1 MLEIHDHTDQ
11 PQGTVREI
19 RLARPPANALSPELV
34 RALLAAVTGAEG
46 SGARALVL
54 SGAPGMFSAG
64 LDVPHL
70 LSLDHGAIHAMWSD
84 FYALMRALA
93 SSPIPVA
100 AALTGHSPAGG
111 AVLAM
116 WCDRRIMAESAGER
130 PFRIGLNEVRV
141 GLGLPPVIF
150 RGLAWIVGQRQASRM
165 VTEGL
170 MLSSAEAHRVGL
182 VDELAPVEEV
192 IERSIAWC
200 QGILELP
207 PKAMNFTRNLSRQ
220 GLFDQFNA
228 DEQEIEASTQMWF
241 SSETQA
247 AMKALVAS
255 LAARK
260 G

>member
-1 MLEIHDHTDQ
+1 MLDVHDHTDQ
-11 PQGTVREI
+11 PQGTIREL

-34 RALLAAVTGAEG
+34 SALLAAVTAASDEGAK
-46 SGARALVL
+46 ALVL

-70 LSLDHGAIHAMWSD
+70 LTLDHAAIHAMWSD
-84 FYALMRALA
+84 FYRLMRALA

-111 AVLAM
+111 AVIAM
-116 WCDRRIMAESAGER
+116 WCDRRIMAEGSEER

-150 RGLAWIVGQRQASRM
+150 RGLAWIIGQRQASRL

-170 MLSSAEAHRVGL
+170 MLSSAEAYAVGL

-192 IERSIAWC
+192 IERAVCWC
-200 QGILELP
+200 QGMLQLP

-220 GLFDQFNA
+220 ALFDQFNA
-228 DEQEIEASTQMWF
+228 DEKEIEASTAMWF
-241 SSETQA
+241 SDETQA